1 MSELRTPRLRL
12 RRARPDDLD
21 AIHAV
26 LSSPAAMAHWST
38 TPHADLETTR
48 AWLGGMIASPPE
60 VSEDFVVEFEGR
72 VVGKAGFYRLPEVG
86 YILHPDVWGRGLGIE
101 AVGAAVDHVFAT
113 RQLDLLT
120 ADVDPDNAASI
131 RLLEALGFERTGSA
145 QRTFQIAGQWKDSI
159 YYGLTRARRAAVR
172 SA

>member
-1 MSELRTPRLRL
+1 MTELHTPRLRL
-12 RRARPDDLD
+12 RRARADDLA

-38 TPHADLETTR
+38 PPHADLQTTR

-86 YILHPDVWGRGLGIE
+86 YILHPDVWGRGLGAE

-113 RQLDLLT
+113 RDLDLLT
-120 ADVDPDNAASI
+120 ADVDPENNASI
-131 RLLEALGFERTGSA
+131 RLLETLGFERTGA
-145 QRTFQIAGQWKDSI
+145 AKRTFEIAGEWKDSL
-159 YYGLTRARRAAVR
+159 YYGLTRARRAAMR
-172 SA
+172 TA